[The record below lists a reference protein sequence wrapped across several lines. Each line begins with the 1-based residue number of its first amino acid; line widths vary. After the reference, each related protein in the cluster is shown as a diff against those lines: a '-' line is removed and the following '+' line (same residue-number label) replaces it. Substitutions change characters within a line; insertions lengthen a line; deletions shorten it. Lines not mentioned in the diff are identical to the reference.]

1 MSTGEAHSVSSL
13 IEESCKCIGI
23 DMACEGKGLD
33 EIEIEKD
40 SKTVRVRVD
49 EKYFIPIEADLLL
62 GNSSKAEKEVGWKP
76 KTSLKE
82 LVKMTTEFDL
92 ENEKN

>member
-1 MSTGEAHSVSSL
+1 
-13 IEESCKCIGI
+13 
-23 DMACEGKGLD
+23 MACEGKGLD